1 MDAWWWV
8 VWFWKLVT
16 EYRNSNRSQGCR
28 LSKSPPS
35 PCLLLSAPLTL
46 LQPHRPPR
54 CSCCL
59 PDMLLP
65 LGALVLCLWCSP
77 PRSPDGLLFPSF
89 RLCTGLPW
97 PLHLKLHC
105 LPLFPFRFVPQPF
118 EESDMLQTVLFTAYF
133 PLMRLSALWQHRC
146 LLSLFNALSL
156 VLRTVPGTQQKA
168 QEMFT
173 NWMKENGEGEKGWW
187 GVMFQ
192 GQAL

>member
-105 LPLFPFRFVPQPF
+105 LPPIPLPVCSTALWRIWHVTNSVVYCLFPPD
-118 EESDMLQTVLFTAYF
+118 ETVSSMTAPMF
-133 PLMRLSALWQHRC
+133 AFFIQCSI
-146 LLSLFNALSL
+146 
-156 VLRTVPGTQQKA
+156 PGA
-168 QEMFT
+168 
-173 NWMKENGEGEKGWW
+173 
-187 GVMFQ
+187 
-192 GQAL
+192 